1 MRGFKEAIPL
11 VEVVDIGNPHQL
23 RGAALLSVA
32 EGDDAGP
39 VRRIEAACVAV
50 GHDAVADLDAGGR
63 PGSDGAGSTE
73 IDVIRVRRKTEH
85 PPNPVYVRVE
95 RALRLL
101 GKGSQ
106 RVSLFAS

>member
-1 MRGFKEAIPL
+1 
-11 VEVVDIGNPHQL
+11 VDIGDPHQL
-23 RGAALLSVA
+23 RGTALLSVA

-39 VRRIEAACVAV
+39 VRRIEAASVAV

-63 PGSDGAGSTE
+63 PGSDGARSTE
-73 IDVIRVRRKTEH
+73 INVIGVRRKTEH

-95 RALRLL
+95 RALCLL